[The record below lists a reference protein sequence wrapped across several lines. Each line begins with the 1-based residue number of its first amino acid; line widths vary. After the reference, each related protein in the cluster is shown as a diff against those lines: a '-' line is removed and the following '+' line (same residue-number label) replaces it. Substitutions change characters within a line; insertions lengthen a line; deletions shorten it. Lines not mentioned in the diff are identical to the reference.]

1 MEQRP
6 SLRERKQKQAREQI
20 VEAAFALFAER
31 GFTEV
36 TVSDIA
42 ERAEV
47 GRTTFFR
54 YFGDKQ
60 EVVFSD
66 EQELLDHLAERQRA
80 SPGEAPQDLSTALAQ
95 IRGLVLDVCAEATAD
110 AAHYEMHQRLVE
122 QNPELKDRSAR
133 KMQRFAE
140 VGEAIL
146 LERGTPRDVA
156 VLAAQIACA
165 CYQAGSRL
173 AGAEAPALAPAVD
186 VAFTRLDVL
195 LDGQPAHGQA
205 GRSGGA
211 STPAGAEPVAD

>member
-20 VEAAFALFAER
+20 VEAAFTLFAER

-66 EQELLDHLAERQRA
+66 EQQLLDHLAERQRA
-80 SPGEAPQDLSTALAQ
+80 LPGEAPQDLSTALEQ
-95 IRGLVLDVCAEATAD
+95 VRGLVLDVCAEATAD
-110 AAHYEMHQRLVE
+110 AEHYEMHQRLVE
-122 QNPELKDRSAR
+122 QNP
-133 KMQRFAE
+133 
-140 VGEAIL
+140 
-146 LERGTPRDVA
+146 
-156 VLAAQIACA
+156 
-165 CYQAGSRL
+165 
-173 AGAEAPALAPAVD
+173 
-186 VAFTRLDVL
+186 
-195 LDGQPAHGQA
+195 
-205 GRSGGA
+205 
-211 STPAGAEPVAD
+211 